1 MRLLTIL
8 SIILVIFII
17 TGIYTTNHLLQT
29 ISDMRDI
36 IPTIEQNVDNANWET
51 AEIRA
56 IQLKD
61 HWNEIQDHWDFFI
74 MHQDIESVELLLIRV
89 ISYISSEDNS
99 SALAELAALDMQ
111 LGFIYR
117 NEIFNLQNVF

>member
-8 SIILVIFII
+8 TIIMLLFIG
-17 TGIYTTNHLLQT
+17 TGIYATNKLLQIIT
-29 ISDMRDI
+29 NMR
-36 IPTIEQNVDNANWET
+36 
-51 AEIRA
+51 
-56 IQLKD
+56 
-61 HWNEIQDHWDFFI
+61 NEIPLIETEIEKVNWNQAKIIAKELQIKWNNLQDLWDLFL
-74 MHQDIESVELLLIRV
+74 MHEDIEKIELHLIRI

-117 NEIFNLQNVF
+117 NEIFNFQNVF